1 MEERIAA
8 FIQALKSLI
17 EDLTALNTLLKDDQA
32 SFSQNDMPA
41 VQQSDEKK
49 QTLLMNIANEVQAI
63 QKMMPKMQGGF
74 IQNLRDYTQQ
84 FASHQQAT
92 ADALI
97 ASLQVQLTQGYE
109 SLIINNKIVVMNL
122 NYLKNIWDRIM
133 ALSPEHQAAYEK
145 PQARHE

>member
-1 MEERIAA
+1 MDERIAP

-17 EDLTALNTLLKDDQA
+17 EDLSALNTLLKEDQA
-32 SFSQNDMPA
+32 FFSQNDIPA

-49 QTLLMNIANEVQAI
+49 QTLLMNVANQVQAI

-74 IQNLRDYTQQ
+74 IQNLRDYAQQ
-84 FASHQQAT
+84 FASHQQST
-92 ADALI
+92 TDALI
-97 ASLQVQLTQGYE
+97 ASLQTQLTQGYE

-133 ALSPEHQAAYEK
+133 ALSPENQAAYEK